1 MSNLHHYRNVYK
13 SDHLSIFDLEDM
25 VEQNKPLVFTI
36 KEVKQEK
43 NASVAGKKGDF
54 NICYFNEPIK
64 PLVIN
69 ATNGK
74 VLRTLA
80 PDKSPMIEHWVGITV
95 ELYIDPNVNL
105 KGERVGGIR
114 VKKPAGLPTKPK
126 LEANR
131 LDGCLEAIKNGTTT
145 KVKVFTSF
153 DLTAEQINQINAL

>member
-25 VEQNKPLVFTI
+25 NEQGKSLVFTI
-36 KEVKQEK
+36 KEVKQQMGV
-43 NASVAGKKGDF
+43 SVAGKKGDF
-54 NICYFNEPIK
+54 NIAYFVEDIK

-80 PDKSPMIEHWVGITV
+80 PDKSAMVEHWVGITI

-105 KGERVGGIR
+105 KGERVGGVRI
-114 VKKPAGLPTKPK
+114 KKPAGLPMKPK
-126 LEANR
+126 IQHM
-131 LDGCLEAIKNGTTT
+131 DKCIEAIKSGQAT
-145 KVKVFTSF
+145 KISVFAKY